1 MNVLIIEDEPR
12 AANQLQNMLATC
24 NFEYELLDIID
35 TVEDAVTWFETNK
48 MPNLVF
54 MDIQLADGLSF
65 EIFQNVEVEAPI
77 IFTTAF
83 DQYAIQ
89 AFKVNSVDYLLKP
102 IQEEDLQKAL
112 QKFSKSSKPEHIET
126 SVLKQLL
133 TSIQTQTQTE
143 QKNTKTRSGLLVK
156 EGTGF
161 VQIKIADVLYVY
173 SEDSVTFGV
182 SGGKR
187 YVIDEII
194 DQLFNSFDHDQFYK
208 INRGQIVSKTAIQ
221 KINPY
226 FNHRVKLS
234 VSHERDQEFIV
245 SRQKTS
251 DFKAWMNR

>member
-12 AANQLQNMLATC
+12 AANQLQNMLAIC
-24 NFEYELLDIID
+24 NFTYELLDIID
-35 TVEDAVTWFETNK
+35 TVEDAVIWFETNK
-48 MPNLVF
+48 MPDLVF

-102 IQEEDLQKAL
+102 IQKEDLQKAL
-112 QKFSKSSKPEHIET
+112 QKFNKSSQPEHIET

-133 TSIQTQTQTE
+133 ASIQTQTE
-143 QKNTKTRSGLLVK
+143 PKNTKTRTGLLVK

-161 VQIKIADVLYVY
+161 VQIKITDVLYVY

-182 SGGKR
+182 SGSKR
-187 YVIDEII
+187 YVIDETI
-194 DQLFNSFDHDQFYK
+194 DQLFNSFDQDQFYK
-208 INRGQIVSKTAIQ
+208 INRGQIVSKNAIQ

-226 FNHRVKLS
+226 FNHRVKLV
-234 VSHERDQEFIV
+234 VSQERDQEFIV